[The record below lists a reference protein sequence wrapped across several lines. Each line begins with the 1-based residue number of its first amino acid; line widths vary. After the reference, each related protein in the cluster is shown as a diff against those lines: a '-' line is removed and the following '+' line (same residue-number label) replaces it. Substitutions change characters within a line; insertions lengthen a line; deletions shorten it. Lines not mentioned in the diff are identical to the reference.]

1 MRPETALVRSFGSL
15 YRRHRTAVHLGAV
28 LALAGIGLFALHGL
42 LDQVRLRDVS
52 AALRQLNAW
61 RWACALALTA
71 ASYVLLT
78 FHDVLALQ
86 VIGKRLPWR
95 TAALASFTSY
105 TLSHN
110 LGLSLITGGSARYRI
125 YSGSGL
131 DAADVMRVIA
141 NASLAFWSGVIVMA
155 ALALVL
161 HPAALP
167 MGPVLIEPALQSL
180 VGAALLAGLAGLLWT
195 ARAGGRKLRLGRW
208 ALPLPSARQ
217 AMIQI
222 SVASLDLLAASA
234 ALFVLVPA
242 LSPQAFPLFFLAY
255 ALAIIAALVTHVPGG
270 VGVFEAVIIAA
281 VPDVAKPA
289 MLAALIAYRAI
300 YYLLPLLVAALM
312 LAVHERSVWRKP
324 VVLALDASQ
333 AVLAVMAPRC
343 LAALTFTGGLMLLL
357 SGSLPGIPDRLL
369 ALRSFVPLPF
379 IEASHIAASLAGTA
393 LLLLAPGLYRRLDG
407 AFLLTRAVLLAG
419 AIFSLL
425 KGFDYE
431 EAVILLVIAA
441 VLQSTRRAFY
451 RRTALTVRYFT
462 PIWMAAVACA
472 LGLSIWI
479 GFFAFKHVDYAD
491 DLWWQFAWNGDA
503 SRFLRASVAAAVLVI
518 CTILAWLFGPAIEDR
533 EEGCPGLPRSSG
545 PLQHSTRTCALLAWT
560 GDKRFL
566 YSADET
572 AFVMYQIQGHT
583 WIVMGD
589 PVGPKAAWADL
600 LWQLRERADA
610 AQGRLM
616 LYQLTAEALP
626 IAIDLGLQIVK
637 YGEDANVDLA
647 RFSLAGPEAKGLR
660 YAERRAL
667 RDGASFEI
675 IPAARVPAILPE
687 LRSVSDCW
695 LAKKGHTEKAFSVGR
710 FDPAYLVRFDC
721 AVVRWESR
729 IVAFANIWSTR
740 SKDEIS
746 VDLMRHLDRLPYGTM
761 DFLFLRL
768 MAWAQEE
775 GYRWFNLGVSP
786 LAGIEAR
793 KLAPIWAKA
802 GALLYRHG
810 EDFYGFEG
818 LRAFKDKFSP
828 VWEPRYVAGPF
839 GLGMARAMIDLQ
851 ALVGGGRSSAAR
863 PAMLAPTAGPGL
875 QLRRTPALRGQTT
888 TALSD
893 QSGSS

>member
-1 MRPETALVRSFGSL
+1 MNGMMLARRASSL
-15 YRRHRTAVHLGAV
+15 YRRHRTAVHLAAV
-28 LALAGIGLFALHGL
+28 LALAGIGLFILHDL
-42 LDQVRLRDVS
+42 LGRVHLRDVRT
-52 AALRQLNAW
+52 ALQGLNAW
-61 RWACALALTA
+61 QWASALALTA
-71 ASYVLLT
+71 ASYLLLT
-78 FHDVLALQ
+78 FYDVLALQ

-131 DAADVMRVIA
+131 DAADIMRVIA
-141 NASLAFWSGVIVMA
+141 NASLAFWSGVIAMA

-167 MGPVLIEPALQSL
+167 MGSLLIAPALQKAL
-180 VGAALLAGLAGLLWT
+180 GGAVLAVLAGLLWM
-195 ARAGGRKLRLGRW
+195 GGRGGRSLRIGRLV
-208 ALPLPSARQ
+208 LPLPSARQ
-217 AMIQI
+217 SLAQI
-222 SVASLDLLAASA
+222 GVAGLDLLAASA
-234 ALFVLVPA
+234 ALFVLVPGLA
-242 LSPQAFPLFFLAY
+242 LQAFPLFFLAY

-281 VPDVAKPA
+281 VPDGTKPA

-300 YYLLPLLVAALM
+300 YYLLPLLVAAVL
-312 LAVHERSVWRKP
+312 LAIHERRLWRRP
-324 VVLALDASQ
+324 VGLAFDASQ
-333 AVLAVMAPRC
+333 AALSVMAPWC
-343 LAALTFTGGLMLLL
+343 LSALAFTGGLVLLL
-357 SGSLPGIPDRLL
+357 SGSLPGIPDRLH
-369 ALRSFVPLPF
+369 ALRGIVPLPF

-419 AIFSLL
+419 AIFSLV
-425 KGFDYE
+425 KGIDYE
-431 EAVILLVIAA
+431 EAVILLLIAGI
-441 VLQSTRRAFY
+441 LQWTRKAFY
-451 RRTALTVRYFT
+451 RHTALTTRCFT
-462 PIWMAAVACA
+462 PTWLAAVTCA
-472 LGLSIWI
+472 VGLSVWI
-479 GFFAFKHVDYAD
+479 GFFAFKRVDYAD
-491 DLWWQFAWNGDA
+491 DLWWRFAWNGDA
-503 SRFLRASVAAAVLVI
+503 SRFLRASLAAAVVVL
-518 CTILAWLFGPAIEDR
+518 CSILMWLFSPAAPEALEDQD
-533 EEGCPGLPRSSG
+533 PLPDVSDA
-545 PLQHSTRTCALLAWT
+545 LEHTARTSAMLAWT

-566 YSADET
+566 RSANEA

-589 PVGPKAAWADL
+589 PVGPKSEWADL
-600 LWQLRERADA
+600 LWQLRDRADA
-610 AQGRLM
+610 AQGRLL
-616 LYQLTAEALP
+616 LYQLSAEALP

-660 YAERRAL
+660 HAERRAL

-675 IPAARVPAILPE
+675 IPAARVPAVLPE
-687 LRSVSDCW
+687 LRAVSDCW
-695 LAKKGHTEKAFSVGR
+695 LGAKGRTEKAFSVGR
-710 FDPAYLVRFDC
+710 FDPAYIARFDC
-721 AVVRWESR
+721 AVVRWEGR

-768 MAWAQEE
+768 MLWARDE
-775 GYRWFNLGVSP
+775 GYGWFNLGVAP
-786 LAGIEAR
+786 LSGIEAR
-793 KLAPIWAKA
+793 RLAPIWAKA

-818 LRAFKDKFSP
+818 LRAYKDKFSP
-828 VWEPRYVAGPF
+828 VWQPRYIAGPF

-851 ALVGGGRSSAAR
+851 TLVAGGRSSAAR
-863 PAMLAPTAGPGL
+863 LPV
-875 QLRRTPALRGQTT
+875 
-888 TALSD
+888 LSLVA
-893 QSGSS
+893 